1 MLAMAYKATV
11 FLLIASAVG
20 AESASRTSSRQLP
33 TGHILRQAQPQDQ
46 RLPQSP
52 AQRRHYAHRWTLQ
65 SGAPVA
71 VVAQKQTDI
80 RQYELWKSE
89 EIATTVKR
97 WAEHYPNLLRVT
109 TSQEAYGL
117 PTAGGQGDCIFDASE
132 GSVGCRNY
140 ILTIQ
145 DFVAHPEDSASSRRL
160 PELLWSGELHGNERV
175 GPTAV
180 LEATQLLLDAAT
192 CEARPRLALQPT
204 NTAKE
209 AKTSAVWLKE
219 LEAARDCR
227 ADLAAQGINDEHR
240 TWLARLVSTRRIVV
254 IPTANA
260 LGYDQN
266 VREENGM
273 DPNRDFPYDLS
284 DATQCMQTIA
294 GRTVNEVFRNHL
306 FQLSLTFHGGMEV
319 IGYEWGAPHWKNKRS
334 GVTLPSPDNAAQ
346 AAIAQA
352 YSAFAGGW
360 ATTKPYDTGPYVY
373 IYIKMIV
380 ENGTTGIGGWGRLC
394 ACARAHELVSRGGA

>member
-1 MLAMAYKATV
+1 MMAIAYEAAV
-11 FLLIASAVG
+11 FLLVASVVVG
-20 AESASRTSSRQLP
+20 AESVSRTSSRLP
-33 TGHILRQAQPQDQ
+33 TSKILRHAQQQ
-46 RLPQSP
+46 QEQSSAGH
-52 AQRRHYAHRWTLQ
+52 AQRWDLQ
-65 SGAPVA
+65 SEAPPVA
-71 VVAQKQTDI
+71 QTDI

-89 EIATTVKR
+89 QIATTVKR

-117 PTAGGQGDCIFDASE
+117 PTAGGVGDCIFETASE
-132 GSVGCRNY
+132 GGMMGCRNY

-145 DFVAHPEDSASSRRL
+145 DFVAHPQDSASSRRL

-192 CEARPRLALQPT
+192 CEARPRLSLQPT
-204 NTAKE
+204 ATTTTTAKD
-209 AKTSAVWLKE
+209 AQTSQVWLKE

-227 ADLAAQGINDEHR
+227 MDLRSQGIHDEHR
-240 TWLARLVSTRRIVV
+240 VWLARLVATRRIVV

-266 VREENGM
+266 VREENGI
-273 DPNRDFPYDLS
+273 DPNRDFPYDLT
-284 DATQCMQTIA
+284 DPRQCMQTIA
-294 GRTVNEVFRNHL
+294 GRTVNEVFREHL

-319 IGYEWGAPHWKNKRS
+319 IGYEWGAPHWQTKR
-334 GVTLPSPDNAAQ
+334 GGTTLPSPDDVAQ

-352 YSAFAGGW
+352 YSAYAGGW
-360 ATTKPYDTGPYVY
+360 TTTKPYDTGPYV
-373 IYIKMIV
+373 
-380 ENGTTGIGGWGRLC
+380 
-394 ACARAHELVSRGGA
+394 